1 MSRHVHGEPALPSA
15 QGVFMSLL
23 ILMRHGQ
30 SMWNA
35 AKLFTGWVDVPL
47 TNVGI
52 QEAIEGGKKIAHLD
66 MDEVHVSTLIR
77 AQMTA
82 MLALAQHQG
91 GKTPVF
97 QYPEPEEGTSS
108 VSENEARMIDWA
120 QIRGDAGSAE
130 LLPVHVAWQLNER
143 MYGDLQGLNKDDTR
157 AKYGDEQVHIWR
169 RSFDVPPP
177 SGESLKLTAERTIPY
192 LNDALIPALEQGKN
206 LFVAAHG
213 NSLRSII
220 MHIEGLS
227 EEQVLSLEVPTGQPM
242 VYAWSQSGWERH
254 EL

>member
-1 MSRHVHGEPALPSA
+1 MSK
-15 QGVFMSLL
+15 L

-52 QEAIEGGKKIAHLD
+52 EEAIAGGKKIAHID
-66 MDEVHVSTLIR
+66 IDEVHVSTLIR

-82 MLALAQHQG
+82 MLALAQHNG

-97 QYPEPEEGTSS
+97 QYPEPEGGTDS
-108 VSENEARMIDWA
+108 VSENEARMIEWA
-120 QIRGDAGSAE
+120 QIKGDAGSTD
-130 LLPVHVAWQLNER
+130 LLPVYVSWQLNER
-143 MYGDLQGLNKDDTR
+143 MYGDLQALNKDATR
-157 AKYGDEQVHIWR
+157 KKYGDEQVHIWR

-192 LNDALIPALEQGKN
+192 LETTLIPALRSGN
-206 LFVAAHG
+206 NVFVAAHG

-227 EEQVLSLEVPTGQPM
+227 EEEVLSLEVPTGQPM
-242 VYAWSQSGWERH
+242 AYMWSDAGWKRH
-254 EL
+254 DI

>member
-1 MSRHVHGEPALPSA
+1 
-15 QGVFMSLL
+15 MSLL

-52 QEAIEGGKKIAHLD
+52 QEAIDGGKKIAHLEL
-66 MDEVHVSTLIR
+66 DEGHVSTLIR

-82 MLALAQHQG
+82 MLALAQHGG

-97 QYPEPEEGTSS
+97 QYPEPEQGRSN
-108 VSENEARMIDWA
+108 VSENEARMIEWA
-120 QIRGDAGSAE
+120 QIRGDAGSSD
-130 LLPVHVAWQLNER
+130 LLPVHVSWQLNER

-177 SGESLKLTAERTIPY
+177 EGESLQLTAQRTIPY
-192 LNDALIPALEQGKN
+192 LDSTLIPALQSGKN

-227 EEQVLSLEVPTGQPM
+227 EEEVLSLEVPTGQPM
-242 VYAWSQSGWERH
+242 VYAWSESGWERH

>member
-1 MSRHVHGEPALPSA
+1 
-15 QGVFMSLL
+15 MSLL

-52 QEAIEGGKKIAHLD
+52 EEAITGGKQIAHLD
-66 MDEVHVSTLIR
+66 LDEVHVSTLIR

-82 MLALAQHQG
+82 MIALAQHKG

-97 QYPEPEEGTSS
+97 QYPEPEAGLSS
-108 VSENEARMIDWA
+108 VSENEARMIEWA
-120 QIRGDAGSAE
+120 QIKGDAGSAD
-130 LLPVHVAWQLNER
+130 LLPVHVSWQLNER
-143 MYGDLQGLNKDDTR
+143 MYGDLQGLNKDATR
-157 AKYGDEQVHIWR
+157 QAYGEEQVHIWR

-192 LNDALIPALEQGKN
+192 LDSTLIPSLQSGKN
-206 LFVAAHG
+206 VFVAAHG

-227 EEQVLSLEVPTGQPM
+227 EEEVLSLEVPTGQPM
-242 VYAWSQSGWERH
+242 VYEWAEDGWKRH
-254 EL
+254 DL